1 MKMEK
6 LIITQETIDKNR
18 KEELLR
24 LIHLKMTEITKIP
37 AKCSLTEIDPALEM
51 VKKAKSL
58 EELLNM
64 YIKID
69 SELDS

>member
-1 MKMEK
+1 MEK
-6 LIITQETIDKNR
+6 LIITQEKIDNNR

-37 AKCSLTEIDPALEM
+37 TKCGLTEIDPALEM

-58 EELLNM
+58 EELLDM